1 MYDIIL
7 GIVQEKSEE
16 FHLVAVRKYMD
27 YKELPERGK
36 LKLVAIVA
44 ESGEHA
50 ATALNCLAIVFNKE
64 ILSLL

>member
-1 MYDIIL
+1 
-7 GIVQEKSEE
+7 
-16 FHLVAVRKYMD
+16 MD

-50 ATALNCLAIVFNKE
+50 ATALNCLAIVFKKE